1 MDATVPEENWH
12 QKLDGIW
19 EPGEKGA
26 TTRLDAFLSSG
37 LQGYA
42 EDRNRPDLPKTSML
56 SPHIRFGEISIRSNP
71 SCFANSIAL
80 FNGMAPRFPPSLPI
94 T

>member
-1 MDATVPEENWH
+1 MPEENWH
-12 QKLDGIW
+12 QKLDGTW

-26 TTRLDAFLSSG
+26 NTRLDTFLSSG

-56 SPHIRFGEISIRSNP
+56 SPHIRFGEISIRQIAESVQDD
-71 SCFANSIAL
+71 NSYDSEIFYKEL
-80 FNGMAPRFPPSLPI
+80 VWR
-94 T
+94 